1 MELPTVTN
9 PEPATDVVEQEV
21 APQDE
26 VVETEGTEQEQ
37 PEDGQ
42 ADDGLE
48 DYEVEGRK
56 YRIHPDL
63 KPMLMMQGDYTKK
76 TQGLADERRSLE
88 NQREA
93 VRHEEAISREVLD
106 DMAQVRAI
114 DQRMH
119 YLNSIDWTQLQNEQ
133 ATQLMLELN
142 QLRAAKENFGQRIG
156 QRRSEIAAMRERET
170 ATALSQAIEDLGRP
184 DERFGWSGKFDQ
196 QVAASITDAAVKLGW
211 PRERLMSMTDS
222 LSVKTLYLAM
232 KGAEALQKQKTAPQ
246 RPVAQ
251 PAAKVPAA
259 KATSTSDPAKMS
271 MAQYA
276 AWAKRRGT

>member
-1 MELPTVTN
+1 MELETVTN
-9 PEPATDVVEQEV
+9 PETATEAEEKEV
-21 APQDE
+21 TQTEA
-26 VVETEGTEQEQ
+26 VETEQTEQEQ

-42 ADDGLE
+42 ADDGME

-63 KPMLMMQGDYTKK
+63 KPLLMMQGDYTKK
-76 TQGLADERRSLE
+76 TQGLADERRGFDAH
-88 NQREA
+88 REA
-93 VRHEEAISREVLD
+93 FRREEAMSQQMIDE
-106 DMAQVRAI
+106 MAQVRAI
-114 DQRMH
+114 DNRMQ
-119 YLNSIDWTQLQNEQ
+119 YLNSIDWTQLQSEQ
-133 ATQLMLELN
+133 ATQLMLEMN
-142 QLRAAKENFGQRIG
+142 QLRGAKDEFSQRIG

-170 ATALSQAIEDLGRP
+170 ATALSQAIEDLGKP
-184 DERFGWSGKFDQ
+184 DDRFGWSGKFDQ